1 MKKLHYLKPK
11 AEIVPLRGEDA
22 IRTSG
27 RDGTD
32 ITQGQDESTVRDF
45 FKSTV
50 GE

>member
-11 AEIVPLRGEDA
+11 AEIVSLREEDA
-22 IRTSG
+22 IRTS
-27 RDGTD
+27 RNGTE
-32 ITQGQDESTVRDF
+32 ITQEKDESTVRDF

>member
-22 IRTSG
+22 IRTS
-27 RDGTD
+27 RNGTE